1 MICNGFDNHT
11 KVHTDLMIIKIVNVN
26 IVDIECQSDTNQL

>member
-11 KVHTDLMIIKIVNVN
+11 NVRTDLMIIKKLIVKVN
-26 IVDIECQSDTNQL
+26 IVDIE